1 MYDIS
6 VIVLCASGKN
16 SPGGYIKAFE
26 SFAKDNLDVE
36 WGTTPKK
43 GNTCLLLCDVVTRTP
58 EDVRWVLQ
66 NLGLEGKNMSIVIRL
81 SMKL

>member
-66 NLGLEGKNMSIVIRL
+66 NLGLEGKNRSIVIRL